1 MSGHVHRQ
9 MQDQLSVAHFVAGPR
24 SQELRCS
31 RAHCASGVVLGFS
44 ISVPCLSQSH
54 RTSDLSLA
62 SQHAVAADVVQIL
75 QEAGWPVWRRAHA
88 DAGGP
93 NMKVDRI
100 GTLSNSYVCTRC
112 LRARHLENGNFLRKT
127 PLVSEKLGRLPR

>member
-1 MSGHVHRQ
+1 MLIARRVSCSDFRLASHVSH
-9 MQDQLSVAHFVAGPR
+9 
-24 SQELRCS
+24 S
-31 RAHCASGVVLGFS
+31 RTERH
-44 ISVPCLSQSH
+44 
-54 RTSDLSLA
+54 LSLA

-112 LRARHLENGNFLRKT
+112 LRAQHLENGNFLRKT